1 MKQKSLDNPNIS
13 FMSLVNDN
21 GYLEIHVIDNGPG
34 ISENVEST
42 LFEPFVTTKPKGV
55 GTGLG
60 LSICVN
66 LLNGMESLIKFE
78 RRDDKTHF
86 IITIPK
92 KYYELN

>member
-1 MKQKSLDNPNIS
+1 
-13 FMSLVNDN
+13 MSRINDN

-34 ISENVEST
+34 IKDPVADT
-42 LFEPFVTTKPKGV
+42 LFEPFVTTKPKGE

-78 RRDDKTHF
+78 RRDNKTHF

-92 KYYELN
+92 KYYELG